1 MTVLLYKTVVLNDF
15 DDKLSNDDCND
26 DDEVQYTFGIF
37 AIKYTKRELT
47 SNDIHS
53 WSFNDDSNNAHY
65 LSNQINIKFNFSL
78 ENNNK
83 N

>member
-53 WSFNDDSNNAHY
+53 
-65 LSNQINIKFNFSL
+65 
-78 ENNNK
+78 
-83 N
+83 